1 VAVSLPL
8 EGARLSD
15 DSKTIWEIEPHTEAK
30 HEILRR
36 YLEAWLPI
44 LSKYSPRIIYLDGF
58 AGPGVYSGGE
68 DGSPV
73 IALETAV
80 KHVLQAHFKEIVF
93 FFIEKDQRRAKM
105 LEKVLAER
113 FPRLPNNM
121 KYQVIGA
128 AFAPTFELVLDR
140 LDKGG
145 AMLAPTFAF
154 LDPFGFSGL
163 PMKLIGRM
171 MKCDKCEVLV
181 TFMVGFIKRFLIED
195 REAALN
201 ELFATDEWKKANE
214 LEKPDDRLKFLVNLY
229 EKQLKCV
236 GDAQHVRSF
245 AMTNKQNQII
255 YYLVFGTKHPKGLE
269 VMKEAMWKTD
279 RTGSYGFSD
288 LSDPNQITFMDIGD
302 KPYWVPKAAEMVY
315 KKFRGQTVSVEKIHE
330 FIVTGTAFL
339 YRTPILQ
346 YLEKSSPLKIVRVDV
361 PKPAKRRAFTYPEHC
376 SVTFCS

>member
-1 VAVSLPL
+1 M
-8 EGARLSD
+8 LSD
-15 DSKTIWEIEPHTEAK
+15 ETIWEIEPHTEAK

-58 AGPGVYSGGE
+58 AGPGIYKDGE

-93 FFIEKDQRRAKM
+93 FFIEKDQRRARM
-105 LEKVLAER
+105 LEKILAKR
-113 FPRLPNNM
+113 FPNLPNNM
-121 KYQVIGA
+121 KYHVIGA
-128 AFAPTFELVLDR
+128 AFAPTFELVLDK
-140 LDKGG
+140 LDEGG

-181 TFMVGFIKRFLIED
+181 TFMVGFINRFLIED
-195 REAALN
+195 REVALN
-201 ELFATDEWKKANE
+201 ELFASDEWKKASD
-214 LEKPDDRLKFLVNLY
+214 LEKPEGRIKFLVNLY

-236 GDAQHVRSF
+236 GGARHVRSF
-245 AMTNKQNQII
+245 AMTNKQNKIS

-279 RTGSYGFSD
+279 KIGSYGFSD
-288 LSDPNQITFMDIGD
+288 LTDPNQITLDIGD
-302 KPYWVPKAAEMVY
+302 KPYWVPKAANMVHD
-315 KKFRGQTVSVEKIHE
+315 KFRGQTVPIERIHE
-330 FIVTGTAFL
+330 FVITATPFL

-346 YLEKSSPLKIVRVDV
+346 YLEKSSPPKIVCVDV
-361 PKPAKRRAFTYPEHC
+361 LEQAKRRAFTYPEHC